1 MANKRMF
8 SKEITNSDIFLD
20 LSLSSQ
26 ALYFHLGMNADDDG
40 FVQPKSIIRLIQAKE
55 ADLIILAEKGFIIPF
70 QNSVVVLTHWKIN
83 NDLKIDRVKPTIYQQ
98 HLQELSLY
106 NKIYI
111 QNSMLQDVSKMDTE
125 CIQNVSKMDT
135 QYSIEEYSI
144 EKESQ
149 ERKQELVPD
158 EIPFLEQEQKKANAK
173 ALTFDFSFF
182 TDNEQIAI
190 NNWFDYKKQIKKQ
203 YKTQSGMNTLCNNL
217 KKYKV
222 DGHDIVAIIDN
233 SIMNEYIGIFAPKF
247 TNNANR
253 EPDKS
258 TNLKAWLKW
267 KYKDNDED
275 KKWWWWENLRGD
287 NIRIQG
293 RFIKE
298 RYEEACDY
306 LGKDY
311 CDKYVEAYDKGH
323 RSMLKDG
330 TSI

>member
-8 SKEITNSDIFLD
+8 SKEITNSDVFLD

-98 HLQELSLY
+98 HLHELSLC

-111 QNSMLQDVSKMDTE
+111 QNSMLQNVSKMDTE

-135 QYSIEEYSI
+135 QYSIVEYSI
-144 EKESQ
+144 VEGSQ
-149 ERKQELVPD
+149 EGKCQAD
-158 EIPFLEQEQKKANAK
+158 DIPEKEQEQKSANAK
-173 ALTFDFSFF
+173 ALTFDFSSF

-247 TNNANR
+247 TNNANNTNR

-267 KYKDNDED
+267 KYKDTDEN
-275 KKWWWWENLRGD
+275 KKWWWWENLKGD
-287 NIRIQG
+287 PVSIQV
-293 RFIKE
+293 RFFETK
-298 RYEEACDY
+298 YEEACDY
-306 LGKDY
+306 LGIDY
-311 CDKYVEAYDKGH
+311 MNRVNEAHANGYKY
-323 RSMLKDG
+323 L
-330 TSI
+330 IN